1 MLRQIVKMRVIGFY
15 LMFLICFKSL
25 PAKSQ
30 LAPIAPIEP
39 SLDPV
44 DIMAL
49 RSSLVLN
56 ECRVTISETTLN
68 GSNNDIILP
77 QNIGHYVEDCARNKT
92 DINQACIYPPNPL
105 IRDGSLLSE
114 LVDIFEAS
122 LYRDDVLIIPFEG
135 NTDIKENFAEIIQ
148 STQNYAVSITGNTTP
163 PIWFPFDSFFL
174 KNNHYEVIDVLNVL
188 DILDTP
194 PFLIQ
199 NFDFTKLRDYLL
211 GQAGIEDF
219 SVELQTVY
227 YYLMY
232 QKEWMELN
240 AGGWWASNKNIK
252 VNINDPYRISSSW
265 NFRDITFVPQKLSV
279 FLSDGTYINDIII
292 PFNAHVIAHEAA
304 HANFSFSNPERF
316 NKDYQDNFN
325 PSQPSSFLYRIR
337 SCADGCYMAIDEGQA
352 NFSSFIV
359 FPDIPFSVNPEA
371 FIKTEI
377 SKLRCED
384 IQSPLFDDLGNCYLK
399 SNPRYNRGLTMD
411 HARFCNGNFEESLDN
426 IHRREHY
433 NNSLIYNMA
442 VLYTSIWWELYNH
455 PETSKRDIA
464 TLFSEHLPLVSR
476 NDNFRRLGSKIV
488 VKARDLFNGL
498 KGEQYACIIAEEFE
512 KRGLKLYSD
521 DRNPCLNL
529 SL

>member
-1 MLRQIVKMRVIGFY
+1 MRVICFY
-15 LMFLICFKSL
+15 FMFLICFKGL

-30 LAPIAPIEP
+30 FAPIAPIEP
-39 SLDPV
+39 SSAPV

-49 RSSLVLN
+49 RSPLVFN
-56 ECRVTISETTLN
+56 ECRVIISETAFN
-68 GSNNDIILP
+68 NPNNDIILP
-77 QNIGHYVEDCARNKT
+77 QNIGYYVEDCARNKT

-105 IRDGSLLSE
+105 IRDGSLLFE

-122 LYRDDVLIIPFEG
+122 FYQDNILIIPFEG
-135 NTDIKENFAEIIQ
+135 NTSIIEDFNEIMK

-163 PIWFPFDSFFL
+163 PIWFPSDSFFL

-188 DILDTP
+188 DILDGR
-194 PFLIQ
+194 FLLIQ
-199 NFDFTKLRDYLL
+199 NFDFTKLRGYLL
-211 GQAGIEDF
+211 GQAETEDF
-219 SVELQTVY
+219 SVELQTAY

-252 VNINDPYRISSSW
+252 VNINDPYSISSSW
-265 NFRDITFVPQKLSV
+265 NFRDIKLIPQKLSV

-292 PFNAHVIAHEAA
+292 PVNAHVIAHEAA

-316 NKDYQDNFN
+316 NRDYQDYFHPHPTL
-325 PSQPSSFLYRIR
+325 PSRFDFLYSTI
-337 SCADGCYMAIDEGQA
+337 SCTDGCYRAIDEGQA
-352 NFSSFIV
+352 NFNSFII

-384 IQSPLFDDLGNCYLK
+384 IQSPFFDDLGNCYLRN
-399 SNPRYNRGLTMD
+399 NPKYNKGLTMD
-411 HARFCNGNFEESLDN
+411 HARFCNRDFEESLDN
-426 IHRREHY
+426 VGRRENY
-433 NNSLIYNMA
+433 NNNLIYNMA

-464 TLFSEHLPLVSR
+464 TLFSEHLPLVSQ
-476 NDNFRRLGSKIV
+476 NDSFKRVGSKIV
-488 VKARDLFNGL
+488 VKARDLFDGS
-498 KGEQYACIIAEEFE
+498 KGEQYACIIAQEFE
-512 KRGLKLYSD
+512 KRGLELYSD
-521 DRNPCLNL
+521 DSRANPCLNL